1 LDIKLLFHDIS
12 HGELSLAQ
20 MVVAKRDEIR
30 ARLLDATAPRD
41 EQTLVLHALTD
52 ALIDRFAEAAAEGN
66 DWAPLLHWADAMCK
80 RHPRGSVRRMFQAF
94 TAAVTETLG
103 PDGLRDLT
111 ISLAEIAQR
120 TLRTGTGSNEA
131 AASTDIVDDVDVL
144 CSEMLQRIEFHD
156 RSTAEDGRAVSAWCV
171 RIARRMSLGRR
182 ETILVARGGL
192 IHDIGKVTV
201 PPQLLQAPRP
211 LSAVETDI
219 VRSHAAVG
227 YEMVACYPKLAD
239 LAPIVRSHHERF
251 DGQGYPDGLERTRI
265 PILARIVAVAD
276 AFNEMIGRRPYRA
289 SLSPICATAQLQKS
303 AGTQLDPD
311 VVRALLDVLSENP
324 L

>member
-1 LDIKLLFHDIS
+1 LNIKTHAHEML
-12 HGELSLAQ
+12 HGEIALAQ
-20 MVVAKRDEIR
+20 LVIAKRDEIR

-52 ALIDRFAEAAAEGN
+52 ALIDRFAEAAAEDEN
-66 DWAPLLHWADAMCK
+66 WLPLLHWADIMCK
-80 RHPRGSVRRMFQAF
+80 RHPRPSVRRLFQNF
-94 TAAVTETLG
+94 TAAITQTLG

-111 ISLAEIAQR
+111 ISLAQIADQA
-120 TLRTGTGSNEA
+120 LRTDTQSNESA
-131 AASTDIVDDVDVL
+131 VEIVDDVDVL
-144 CSEMLQRIEFHD
+144 CSEMLQRIESHD
-156 RSTAEDGRAVSAWCV
+156 PSTAEDGRAVSAWCV

-201 PPQLLQAPRP
+201 SPQLLHAPRT
-211 LSAVETDI
+211 LSAAETEI
-219 VRSHAAVG
+219 LRSHAAVG
-227 YEMVACYPKLAD
+227 YEMIACYPKLAD

-251 DGQGYPDGLERTRI
+251 DGNGYPDGLERTRI

-276 AFNEMIGRRPYRA
+276 TFNDMIGRRPYRA

-311 VVRALLDVLSENP
+311 VVRALLGILSENP